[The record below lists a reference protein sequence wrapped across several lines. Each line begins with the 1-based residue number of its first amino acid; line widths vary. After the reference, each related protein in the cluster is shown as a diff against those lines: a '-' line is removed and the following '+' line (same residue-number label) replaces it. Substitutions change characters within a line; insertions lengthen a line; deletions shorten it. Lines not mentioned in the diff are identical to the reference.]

1 MGVLSMTTIREL
13 MEQRDMTQ
21 MQLATKARVS
31 ISTLQRI
38 MSGETSPWRK
48 TKEDIANALGVNLD
62 DIAWPETKRER
73 QS

>member
-13 MEQRDMTQ
+13 MEQQDMTL

-38 MSGETSPWRK
+38 MDGKVSPWRK
-48 TKEDIANALGVNLD
+48 TKEDIAAALGNTID
-62 DIAWPETKRER
+62 EIAWPETKRER
-73 QS
+73 P